1 MKPSETIIVN
11 RKIIDQLEELK
22 ADNKR
27 LKEQVEK
34 AKKALCECHRMALS
48 EETDISRIVDIVHPV
63 IVKLNNGV

>member
-27 LKEQVEK
+27 LKEKVAIAIKALEDIRVRSQRDWDEYDCCVCAIK
-34 AKKALCECHRMALS
+34 AK
-48 EETDISRIVDIVHPV
+48 TDIEE
-63 IVKLNNGV
+63 VK